1 MLSKICD
8 ISEFQ
13 QVLQR
18 SHEEPVVL
26 FKHSTRCSISSVAL
40 ARIETDPGFEKNVES
55 YLVDVI
61 ACRPLSNLIAE
72 HFNVQHESPQVLVI
86 FQGECIFDES
96 HLGISA
102 KEIIE
107 VANEARTGS
116 QWRISPQ

>member
-1 MLSKICD
+1 MWSKICD

-13 QVLQR
+13 EVLQR
-18 SHEEPVVL
+18 SNEEPVML

-40 ARIETDPGFEKNVES
+40 ARIETDPTIAKELKSF
-55 YLVDVI
+55 LVDVI

-72 HFNVQHESPQVLVI
+72 HFHVQHESPQALII

-107 VANEARTGS
+107 VANEAKEGS